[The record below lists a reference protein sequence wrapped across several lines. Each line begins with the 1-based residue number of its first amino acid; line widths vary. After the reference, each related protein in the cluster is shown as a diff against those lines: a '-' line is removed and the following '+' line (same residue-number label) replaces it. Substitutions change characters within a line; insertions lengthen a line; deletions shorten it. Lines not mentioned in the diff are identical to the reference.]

1 MSLKVGIIGTGGI
14 SNSHV
19 RGYKANA
26 DLAQVVAVADIV
38 EARARDAA
46 ARWEVPKHFT
56 DYRKILDMKD
66 VDAVSVCTYNQA
78 HRQPTVDALGAG
90 KHVLLEKPM
99 AANMGDAVAITKAAR
114 KSGKILMIAI
124 HSRYSP
130 HTIAAKKIMDSGAL
144 GSIYYG
150 ETISA
155 RRKGIGRGSFV
166 KKATAGGGTVVD
178 IGVYSLDTALHLLG
192 HPTPARVSGIINS
205 AISKDRSA
213 ITYGGWTWDPDDDEV
228 EDFGAAWVRFEN
240 GMCMTFKTSW
250 AIHAPGMG
258 RTFFLGEKGGLAL
271 GPLEF
276 YADQFGMMVNVL
288 PQDLPPEPDRFVAE
302 TRDFLECIR
311 DGRPSPIPPEQVI
324 QTNVVMDGLYR
335 SAELGQ
341 EVAVT
346 PWKSKI

>member
-1 MSLKVGIIGTGGI
+1 MSFKIGIIGTGGI

-19 RGYKANA
+19 RGYHGNA
-26 DLAQVVAVADIV
+26 QLAEVVAVADIV
-38 EARARDAA
+38 EERARDAA
-46 ARWEVPKHFT
+46 ARWGVSKWFT
-56 DYRKILDMKD
+56 DYRKILDMPE

-78 HRQPTVDALGAG
+78 HRKPTVDALKAG

-99 AANMGDAVAITKAAR
+99 AATLDDAIAITHAAR
-114 KSGKILMIAI
+114 KSGRILMIAI

-130 HTIAAKKIMDSGAL
+130 QIIGAKKIMDSGAL
-144 GSIYYG
+144 GPVYYG

-166 KKATAGGGTVVD
+166 KKETAGGGTVVD
-178 IGVYSLDTALHLLG
+178 IGVYSLDTALHLLD
-192 HPTPARVSGIINS
+192 HPVPTRVSGIINM
-205 AISKDRSA
+205 AITKDPSA
-213 ITYGGWTWDPDDDEV
+213 ITYGGWPWVPDDNEV

-271 GPLEF
+271 NPLEF
-276 YADQFGMMVNVL
+276 YTDQFGMMVNVV
-288 PQDLPPEPDRFVAE
+288 PQDLPAEPDRFVEE
-302 TRDFLECIR
+302 TRAFLEAIR
-311 DGRPSPIPPEQVI
+311 DDKPSPIPPEQVI
-324 QTNVVMDGLYR
+324 QTNVIMDALYR
-335 SAELGQ
+335 SAESGQ

-346 PWKSKI
+346 PWKDKI